1 MNHKKLAIYIIFFSL
16 ISGFIGSY
24 FMIYILG
31 KMPEITASVENLW
44 EKITSNIITK
54 TINLTDLQSQITSLA
69 KTASPSV
76 VSIIIK
82 KDLVVYQ
89 ADPFGFFQTPVGKE
103 KRQVGGWSW
112 FFVRKDGTILTNKH
126 VVADDNAD
134 YTVITSDGKQFDAKV
149 IAKDPL
155 TDLAVIKL
163 VWASQNDLDKI
174 IPLEF
179 LDEKNPVNIG
189 QFVMAI
195 WNALAEFQNTV
206 TFWII
211 SGKWRSIEA
220 STSSDWTQSEKL
232 SWLLQTDTA
241 INPGNSGWPLID
253 LDWKVL
259 AINTAIA
266 GNSQNLW
273 FAIPLSLQKVNYIL
287 KSIDESGKIKR
298 AFLGI
303 QYIPLNANLAKTYNL
318 SVQTWDYIPNKD
330 GTVVVGSNA
339 EKAWI
344 KAGDIIQEADGMKID
359 EKTNLS
365 DIIQNKIPGDLIKL
379 KVLRWDWS
387 TKNLTLTLGE
397 Y

>member
-1 MNHKKLAIYIIFFSL
+1 M
-16 ISGFIGSY
+16 
-24 FMIYILG
+24 
-31 KMPEITASVENLW
+31 
-44 EKITSNIITK
+44 
-54 TINLTDLQSQITSLA
+54 QSQVTSLA

-103 KRQVGGWSW
+103 KRQVWGGSG
-112 FFVRKDGTILTNKH
+112 FFVRKDWTILTNKH
-126 VVADDNAD
+126 VVADDNAE
-134 YTVITSDGKQFDAKV
+134 YTVITSDWKQMDAK
-149 IAKDPL
+149 ILAKDPL

-163 VWASQNDLDKI
+163 VWASQSDLDKI

-179 LDEKNPVNIG
+179 LDETNQSNIG

-211 SGKWRSIEA
+211 SWKWRSIEA
-220 STSSDWTQSEKL
+220 STSSDWTQVEKL
-232 SWLLQTDTA
+232 SGLFQTDAA
-241 INPGNSGWPLID
+241 INPGNSGWPLIN
-253 LDWKVL
+253 LDWKVM

-273 FAIPLSLQKVNYIL
+273 FAIPLSKQKVDYIL

-298 AFLGI
+298 AFAWI
-303 QYIPLNANLAKTYNL
+303 QYIPLNADIAKAYNL
-318 SVQTWDYIPNKD
+318 GVSVWDYIPNKEW
-330 GTVVVGSNA
+330 TIVAGSNA
-339 EKAWI
+339 EKTWI
-344 KAGDIIQEADGMKID
+344 NQGDIIQEADWIKID

-365 DIIQNKIPGDLIKL
+365 DIIQNKIPGDTIKL
-379 KVLRWDWS
+379 KVLRRDWS
-387 TKNLTLTLGE
+387 VENLSLTLWE

>member
-1 MNHKKLAIYIIFFSL
+1 MEHKKLAFLIILFSL

-31 KMPEITASVENLW
+31 KMPEITSSVENLW
-44 EKITSNIITK
+44 EKIENNITTK
-54 TINLTDLQSQITSLA
+54 TINLTDLQSQVTKLA
-69 KTASPSV
+69 KIASPSV

-103 KRQVGGWSW
+103 KRQVGWWSG
-112 FFVRKDGTILTNKH
+112 FFVRKDWTILTNKH
-126 VVADDNAD
+126 VVSDDNAE
-134 YTVITSDGKQFDAKV
+134 YTVITSDGKQMDAK
-149 IAKDPL
+149 ILAKDPL
-155 TDLAVIKL
+155 TDLAVMKIF
-163 VWASQNDLDKI
+163 WASQSDLDKI
-174 IPLEF
+174 VPLEF
-179 LDEKNPVNIG
+179 LDEKNNVNIW

-211 SGKWRSIEA
+211 SGKNRSIEA
-220 STSSDWTQSEKL
+220 GNWLNTEKL
-232 SWLLQTDTA
+232 SWLLQTDAA
-241 INPGNSGWPLID
+241 INPGNSGWPLVN

-298 AFLGI
+298 AFAWI
-303 QYIPLNANLAKTYNL
+303 QYIPLNENLAKEYNL
-318 SVQTWDYIPNKD
+318 PVNIWNYIPEKEEAI
-330 GTVVVGSNA
+330 VSGSNA
-339 EKAWI
+339 EKAWL
-344 KAGDIIQEADGMKID
+344 KWWDIIQEVDNIKID

-365 DIIQNKIPGDLIKL
+365 DIIQNKIPGDTIKL
-379 KVLRWDWS
+379 KVLRWDWTTRTLS
-387 TKNLTLTLGE
+387 LTLWE

>member
-1 MNHKKLAIYIIFFSL
+1 MNHKKLAFLIIMFSL

-44 EKITSNIITK
+44 EKITSNITTK
-54 TINLTDLQSQITSLA
+54 TVNLTNLQSQITSLA

-103 KRQVGGWSW
+103 KRQVWGGSG

-126 VVADDNAD
+126 VVVDDNAE
-134 YTVITSDGKQFDAKV
+134 YTVITSDWKQIDAK
-149 IAKDPL
+149 ILAKDPL

-163 VWASQNDLDKI
+163 VWASQTDLDKI

-220 STSSDWTQSEKL
+220 SSSRDWTQSEKL
-232 SWLLQTDTA
+232 SWLLQTDAA
-241 INPGNSGWPLID
+241 INPGNSGWPLIN

-273 FAIPLSLQKVNYIL
+273 FAIPLSKQKIDYML

-298 AFLGI
+298 AFVGI
-303 QYIPLNANLAKTYNL
+303 QYIPLNSDLAKTYNL
-318 SVQTWDYIPNKD
+318 SLQTWDYIPEKD
-330 GTVVVGSNA
+330 WTIVTGSNA
-339 EKAWI
+339 EKAGL
-344 KAGDIIQEADGMKID
+344 KSGDIIQEADGIKID
-359 EKTNLS
+359 ERTNLS
-365 DIIQNKIPGDLIKL
+365 DIIQNKIPGDKIKL
-379 KVLRWDWS
+379 KVLRQDWS
-387 TKNLTLTLGE
+387 IRNLTLTLGE

>member
-1 MNHKKLAIYIIFFSL
+1 MEHKKLAFLIILFSL
-16 ISGFIGSY
+16 ISGFIWSY

-44 EKITSNIITK
+44 EKIENNITTK
-54 TINLTDLQSQITSLA
+54 TLNLTDLQSQVTTLA
-69 KTASPSV
+69 KIASPSV

-82 KDLVVYQ
+82 KDLVIYQ
-89 ADPFGFFQTPVGKE
+89 SDPFGFFQTPVGKE
-103 KRQVGGWSW
+103 KRQVGWWSG
-112 FFVRKDGTILTNKH
+112 FFVRKDGIILTNKH
-126 VVADDNAD
+126 VVSDDNAE
-134 YTVITSDGKQFDAKV
+134 YTVITSDWKQMDAK
-149 IAKDPL
+149 ILAKDPL
-155 TDLAVIKL
+155 TDLAVMKI
-163 VWASQNDLDKI
+163 VWASQSDLDKI
-174 IPLEF
+174 VPLEF
-179 LDEKNPVNIG
+179 LDEKNPVSIG

-211 SGKWRSIEA
+211 SGKNRSIEA
-220 STSSDWTQSEKL
+220 GNWLNTEKL
-232 SWLLQTDTA
+232 SGLLQTDTA
-241 INPGNSGWPLID
+241 INPGNSGWPLVN

-298 AFLGI
+298 AFAWI
-303 QYIPLNANLAKTYNL
+303 QYIPLNENLAKEYNL
-318 SVQTWDYIPNKD
+318 PVNIWNYIPEREQAI
-330 GTVVVGSNA
+330 VSGSNA
-339 EKAWI
+339 EKAGLKWW
-344 KAGDIIQEADGMKID
+344 DIIQEVDNKKID

-365 DIIQNKIPGDLIKL
+365 DIIQNKIPGDIIKL

-387 TKNLTLTLGE
+387 IKNFSLTLWE

>member
-1 MNHKKLAIYIIFFSL
+1 MNHKKLAFVIIFFSL

-31 KMPEITASVENLW
+31 KMPEITAGVESLW
-44 EKITSNIITK
+44 EKITNNITTK
-54 TINLTDLQSQITSLA
+54 TVNLTDLQSQVTSLA

-103 KRQVGGWSW
+103 KRQVWGGSG
-112 FFVRKDGTILTNKH
+112 FFVRKDWTILTNKH
-126 VVADDNAD
+126 VVADDNAE
-134 YTVITSDGKQFDAKV
+134 YTVITSDWKQMDAK
-149 IAKDPL
+149 ILAKDPL

-163 VWASQNDLDKI
+163 VWASQSDLDKI

-179 LDEKNPVNIG
+179 LDETNQSNIG

-211 SGKWRSIEA
+211 SWKWRSIEA
-220 STSSDWTQSEKL
+220 STSSDWTQVEKL
-232 SWLLQTDTA
+232 SGLFQTDAA
-241 INPGNSGWPLID
+241 INPGNSGWPLIN
-253 LDWKVL
+253 LDWKVM

-273 FAIPLSLQKVNYIL
+273 FAIPLSKQKVDYIL

-298 AFLGI
+298 AFAWI
-303 QYIPLNANLAKTYNL
+303 QYIPLNADIAKAYNL
-318 SVQTWDYIPNKD
+318 GVSVWDYIPNKEW
-330 GTVVVGSNA
+330 TIVAGSNA
-339 EKAWI
+339 EKTWI
-344 KAGDIIQEADGMKID
+344 NQGDIIQEADWIKID

-365 DIIQNKIPGDLIKL
+365 DIIQNKIPGDTIKL
-379 KVLRWDWS
+379 KVLRRDWS
-387 TKNLTLTLGE
+387 VENLSLTLWE